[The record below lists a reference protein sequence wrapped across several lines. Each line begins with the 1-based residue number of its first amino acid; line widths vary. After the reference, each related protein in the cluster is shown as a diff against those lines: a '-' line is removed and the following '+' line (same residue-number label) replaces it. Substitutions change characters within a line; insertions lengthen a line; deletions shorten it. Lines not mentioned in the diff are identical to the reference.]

1 VDHFG
6 RLHIVEAI
14 TDFLDGG
21 DEGLRADHFGI
32 EDHERGVYF
41 PVGVELDVSAG
52 HAREVIQ
59 FLPDLGHARD
69 FTHHA
74 GDGQL
79 GDSFFHGAG
88 AVDVPH
94 GDITLGTARDEHH
107 TEGEAHG
114 EGAGEG
120 DRGSREV
127 HGDGRNSRTIYLRS
141 FNPDGPGLLTSAMPA
156 SSSSP
161 SAGQILVLVLLAAIW
176 GSSFILMKIGLFGWG
191 GGPGSP
197 AVLDGLQLGL
207 LRIAVAGLVLA
218 PVAFR
223 RARRWDRG
231 IWTAL
236 AVNGFIGSLLPAI
249 LFAHAQ
255 TRLPSATAGMLNA
268 LSPLWTLVIALV
280 VYGTSVRRKQ
290 AGGLLLGFAG
300 AVGLMSL
307 RDGTGEVHWLPAA
320 MVVLATAGYGLSIN
334 VVRNRL
340 AEVGPVT
347 ISAVALSMTAV
358 PSAVGFFLLGGS
370 GAVADHPEGFTA
382 LAAVVVLA
390 CIGTA
395 GALMLFNRLIQRTDA
410 LFASS
415 VTYVIPLFALM
426 WGWLD
431 GEAIGWLHA
440 VYGAVILSGVRL
452 VARG

>member
-1 VDHFG
+1 M
-6 RLHIVEAI
+6 
-14 TDFLDGG
+14 
-21 DEGLRADHFGI
+21 
-32 EDHERGVYF
+32 YF
-41 PVGVELDVSAG
+41 
-52 HAREVIQ
+52 
-59 FLPDLGHARD
+59 
-69 FTHHA
+69 
-74 GDGQL
+74 
-79 GDSFFHGAG
+79 
-88 AVDVPH
+88 
-94 GDITLGTARDEHH
+94 
-107 TEGEAHG
+107 
-114 EGAGEG
+114 
-120 DRGSREV
+120 
-127 HGDGRNSRTIYLRS
+127 RS
-141 FNPDGPGLLTSAMPA
+141 FNPDGPGLLTSAMTA

-197 AVLDGLQLGL
+197 TVLDGLQLGL

-223 RARRWDRG
+223 RARRWNRG
-231 IWTAL
+231 VWTAL

-307 RDGTGEVHWLPAA
+307 RDGTGEVHWVPAT

-340 AEVGPVT
+340 SEVGPVT

-358 PSAVGFFLLGGS
+358 PSAVGFFLLGGPA
-370 GAVADHPEGFTA
+370 AVAAHSEGPTA
-382 LAAVVVLA
+382 LVAVVVLA

>member
-1 VDHFG
+1 M
-6 RLHIVEAI
+6 
-14 TDFLDGG
+14 
-21 DEGLRADHFGI
+21 
-32 EDHERGVYF
+32 
-41 PVGVELDVSAG
+41 
-52 HAREVIQ
+52 
-59 FLPDLGHARD
+59 
-69 FTHHA
+69 
-74 GDGQL
+74 
-79 GDSFFHGAG
+79 
-88 AVDVPH
+88 
-94 GDITLGTARDEHH
+94 
-107 TEGEAHG
+107 
-114 EGAGEG
+114 
-120 DRGSREV
+120 
-127 HGDGRNSRTIYLRS
+127 HGDGRNSQTIYFRP
-141 FNPDGPGLLTSAMPA
+141 FNPEGPGLLTSAMTA
-156 SSSSP
+156 SNSSP

-176 GSSFILMKIGLFGWG
+176 GSSFILMKIGLFGWE

-197 AVLDGLQLGL
+197 AVMDGLQLGL

-231 IWTAL
+231 VWTAL

-268 LSPLWTLVIALV
+268 LSPLWTLVIAMV

-347 ISAVALSMTAV
+347 ISAVALSLTAV
-358 PSAVGFFLLGGS
+358 PSAVGFWLLGGHEAI
-370 GAVADHPEGFTA
+370 AVHPEGPTA
-382 LAAVVVLA
+382 LVAVVVLA